1 MEAATADQS
10 RMLQQT
16 ICYNR
21 ESNWSLSISW
31 GYSAHI
37 YQAIMPRSVLQKPLE
52 TFLPLKARPA
62 RPFYMFDTRLP
73 YNDSCHA
80 PHVFFFEK
88 LDKVSMGILAT
99 YSRAKPRGLP
109 PCSLTSQYKP
119 DLISQITVLSPPN
132 KRKEMDR
139 CECCDVVGVG
149 GTGTSV
155 EVKLRECRVNEVIA

>member
-1 MEAATADQS
+1 MDRYQSLRHLMEAATADQS

-52 TFLPLKARPA
+52 TFLPLKASPA

-132 KRKEMDR
+132 KRKE
-139 CECCDVVGVG
+139 
-149 GTGTSV
+149 
-155 EVKLRECRVNEVIA
+155 VNVCFFFNRLYI